1 MLGRQYMETMAFV
14 DGRRY
19 FREEEEA
26 EIAVRKALKLHRS
39 PDEECGIPFA
49 ALHRF
54 GGDGGEPHQPTLE
67 T

>member
-14 DGRRY
+14 DGWRN

-26 EIAVRKALKLHRS
+26 EISVRKALKFHHS
-39 PDEECGIPFA
+39 PHEECGIPFTS
-49 ALHRF
+49 LDRIRR
-54 GGDGGEPHQPTLE
+54 DGGEDHHPMAE